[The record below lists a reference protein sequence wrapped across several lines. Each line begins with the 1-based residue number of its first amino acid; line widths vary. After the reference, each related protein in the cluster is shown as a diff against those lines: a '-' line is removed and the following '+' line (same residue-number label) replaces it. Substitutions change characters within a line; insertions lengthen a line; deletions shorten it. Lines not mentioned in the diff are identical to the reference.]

1 MFSFLDKLFFQIDNK
16 GKSLVRGFVY
26 GENDRTARL
35 LIPGGLAALG
45 IKLMRDTV
53 FGILIG
59 PFQILWLQGL
69 AGFICFAG
77 GLYLLGGFILYRD
90 RKRNQVSPR
99 FRKKQSGRE
108 V

>member
-1 MFSFLDKLFFQIDNK
+1 MGRMIAL
-16 GKSLVRGFVY
+16 LV
-26 GENDRTARL
+26 L
-35 LIPGGLAALG
+35 LIPGGLVALG

>member
-1 MFSFLDKLFFQIDNK
+1 MGRMIAL
-16 GKSLVRGFVY
+16 LV
-26 GENDRTARL
+26 L

-53 FGILIG
+53 FGVLMS

-69 AGFICFAG
+69 AGFICFGG